1 MLNWDKEDRK
11 GRNEGL
17 GITYQRFGTKHEQ
30 KEIHA
35 ASTAALVVASG
46 FARRASVTESK
57 NMVLL
62 QHPHQSSILRP
73 PHSQPRRSETHMQH
87 QKSKDEKMGFLN

>member
-1 MLNWDKEDRK
+1 MHYWDKEDQK

-30 KEIHA
+30 KKIHA

-46 FARRASVTESK
+46 FARRASVTESI

-62 QHPHQSSILRP
+62 FAAATPTPIL
-73 PHSQPRRSETHMQH
+73 HSQTSSQSTTTVRNTHATPENQ
-87 QKSKDEKMGFLN
+87 G